1 MGALVYSMTM
11 NLINIVIGIIFL
23 IVGQRLFWLF
33 IASLGFLFG
42 FEFAAT
48 FFAGQAH
55 WKTFLIS
62 VICGLL
68 GLVGAL
74 FLQELAIIV
83 TGFIAGGYIFL
94 SLWQLLG
101 WRINEWWWLLFVV
114 SGITV
119 SILLAIFFN
128 PVLIVLTSFIGA
140 LLIIQA
146 LPFTPGMK
154 ILLFVILFAAGIFAQ
169 SNHYFYA
176 KH

>member
-1 MGALVYSMTM
+1 M
-11 NLINIVIGIIFL
+11 NLISISVGIIFL
-23 IVGQRLFWLF
+23 IVGQKIFWLF
-33 IASLGFLFG
+33 IASLGFFFG

-48 FFAGQAH
+48 FLSGQEF
-55 WKTFLIS
+55 WKTVFIA
-62 VICGLL
+62 VICGLV
-68 GLVGAL
+68 GLVSAL

-94 SLWQLLG
+94 SLWNLSG
-101 WRINEWWWLLFVV
+101 WRISEWWWLLFVA

-119 SILLAIFFN
+119 SVLLAIFFN

-154 ILLFVILFAAGIFAQ
+154 MPLFVILFALGILVQ
-169 SNHYFYA
+169 TSHYFSA
-176 KH
+176 KR

>member
-1 MGALVYSMTM
+1 M
-11 NLINIVIGIIFL
+11 NMDLINILIGIIFL
-23 IVGQRLFWLF
+23 IAGQKIFWFF

-48 FFAGQAH
+48 FFAGQAF
-55 WKTFLIS
+55 WKTFFIS
-62 VICGLL
+62 VSCGLL
-68 GLVGAL
+68 GLVCAL
-74 FLQELAIIV
+74 FLQELAIII

-94 SLWQLLG
+94 SLGNLLG
-101 WRINEWWWLLFVV
+101 WRVNEWWWLFFVA

-119 SILLAIFFN
+119 SVLLAIFFN

-146 LPFTPGMK
+146 VPFTPEMK
-154 ILLFVILFAAGIFAQ
+154 ILMFVILVASGILVQ
-169 SNHYFYA
+169 GNHYFYA